1 MHAPTTTTAT
11 TTPDKTE
18 SNIPQ
23 PPVSTG
29 SPDRRTAG
37 LWIALSVAIGLLV
50 TVLTLG
56 SLIEIPF
63 VAIAPGSA
71 RATEPLV
78 TIEGAEV
85 HDAEGD
91 IYFLTAQ
98 LSDTSLLEAARGWL
112 DPDTE
117 VVPVEQVRP
126 AGLTEEESDRINA
139 QAMLGSKETAAVAA
153 LTELGYEL
161 SPSGTGAV
169 VLEITP
175 DSPAEGV
182 LSVSDTI
189 VTVDGGPVTQTGELG
204 AAIGA
209 LAPGATTVLGV
220 EDADGNAREVTVT
233 LASRPDDPETGFLGV
248 ATETRDFDPGLP
260 FEVDIDSGQVG
271 GPSAGLAFTL
281 SIIDLLTPGELTGGH
296 RVAVTGTIQSDG
308 TVGNVEGYAQKA
320 AAAAE
325 QDTDVFLVPSDG
337 LEEAEAH
344 AHGMRVIAVDTV
356 DDALAALVEIG
367 GEPLQ

>member
-18 SNIPQ
+18 SNVPH
-23 PPVSTG
+23 PPARTG
-29 SPDRRTAG
+29 SPDRRTTG
-37 LWIALSVAIGLLV
+37 LWIALSIAIGLLV

-56 SLIEIPF
+56 SLIEIPY

-78 TIEGAEV
+78 SIEGAEV
-85 HDAEGD
+85 FDADGE
-91 IYFLTAQ
+91 IFFLTAQ
-98 LSDTSLLEAARGWL
+98 LSDTSLLEAARAWL

-117 VVPVEQVRP
+117 VVPVDEVRP
-126 AGLTEEESDRINA
+126 QGLTEEETDLINA
-139 QAMLGSKETAAVAA
+139 QAMLGSKETAAVVA
-153 LTELGYEL
+153 LTHLGYEL

-169 VLEITP
+169 VLEVTP

-182 LSVSDTI
+182 LAVSDTI
-189 VTVDGGPVTQTGELG
+189 VSVDGQPITLTGELG
-204 AAIGA
+204 DAIGA
-209 LAPGATTVLGV
+209 LEPGATAVLGV
-220 EDADGNAREVTVT
+220 ESADGGAREVPVT
-233 LASRPDDPETGFLGV
+233 LAARPDDATKGFLGV

-260 FEVDIDSGQVG
+260 FDVSIDSGQVG

-281 SIIDLLTPGELTGGH
+281 SIIDLLTEGELTGGH
-296 RVAVTGTIQSDG
+296 RVAVTGTIQPDG
-308 TVGNVEGYAQKA
+308 SVGNVEGYAQKA

-325 QDTDVFLVPSDG
+325 QDTDVFLVPTAG
-337 LEEAEAH
+337 LEEAVAH
-344 AHGMRVIAVDTV
+344 AHGMRVIGVDTL

-367 GEPLQ
+367 GEPA

>member
-18 SNIPQ
+18 SNVPH
-23 PPVSTG
+23 PSAATD
-29 SPDRRTAG
+29 SPDRRSAG

-56 SLIEIPF
+56 SLIEIPY

-78 TIEGAEV
+78 TIEGAEAY
-85 HDAEGD
+85 DAEGD

-126 AGLTEEESDRINA
+126 QGLTEEESDLINA
-139 QAMLGSKETAAVAA
+139 QAMLGSKETAAVVA

-169 VLEITP
+169 VLEITAN
-175 DSPAEGV
+175 SPAEGV

-189 VTVDGGPVTQTGELG
+189 VSVDGRPITQTGELG
-204 AAIGA
+204 EAIGG
-209 LAPGATTVLGV
+209 LAPGARTVLGV
-220 EDADGNAREVTVT
+220 EDADREAREITVT
-233 LASRPDDPETGFLGV
+233 LEARPDDPAKGFLGV

-260 FEVDIDSGQVG
+260 FEVSIDSGQVG

-320 AAAAE
+320 AAAAD
-325 QDTDVFLVPSDG
+325 QDTDVFLVPTDG
-337 LEEAEAH
+337 LAEAEAH

-356 DDALAALVEIG
+356 DDALAALAELG
-367 GEPLQ
+367 GEPVQ